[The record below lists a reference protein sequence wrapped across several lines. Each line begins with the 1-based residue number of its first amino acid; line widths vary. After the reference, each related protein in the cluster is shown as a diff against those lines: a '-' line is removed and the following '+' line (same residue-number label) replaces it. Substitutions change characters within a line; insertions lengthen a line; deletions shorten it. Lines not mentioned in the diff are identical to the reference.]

1 MDNPHPNLNGKF
13 VLVAED
19 ELTIAADYY
28 FELKRAGATAVGFSA
43 TSDVALDYLAHHDID
58 AAIVDYMLRDG
69 TGEPLIHYLH
79 DHHIPFIVASGFAF
93 KMCGRVHAL
102 RVLEKPVAGTRVLR
116 ALSQAIGDQAATH
129 VPAQLAAAARGTQ

>member
-43 TSDVALDYLAHHDID
+43 ASDAALDYLADHDID
-58 AAIVDYMLRDG
+58 AAIVDYMLREG

-79 DHHIPFIVASGFAF
+79 DHHIPFIVVSGFAF
-93 KMCGRVHAL
+93 EMRSWIHAPQF
-102 RVLEKPVAGTRVLR
+102 LEKPVAGTHVLR
-116 ALSQAIGDQAATH
+116 ALSQAIGDQLAAVH
-129 VPAQLAAAARGTQ
+129 PPAQGCGRR